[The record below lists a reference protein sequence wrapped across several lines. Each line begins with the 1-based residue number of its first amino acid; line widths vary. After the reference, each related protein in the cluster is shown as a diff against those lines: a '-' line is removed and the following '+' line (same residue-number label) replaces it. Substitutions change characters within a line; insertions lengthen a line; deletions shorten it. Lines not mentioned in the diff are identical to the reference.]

1 MLDQHFNFAWRSLRR
16 LGVREADLDDAAQQV
31 FIVISR
37 KLELIDPLKESSFVF
52 QTALRVASDFRRTL
66 RRRREVDDS
75 AVPERVDAAPWPDEH
90 ADRKSARALLDTV
103 LDEMS
108 VDLRAVFVL
117 FELEELSSIEIGEL
131 LGLPTGTVASRL
143 RRARAEFQSRIQ
155 QLEATY
161 VMAGESK

>member
-1 MLDQHFNFAWRSLRR
+1 MLDQHFDFAWRSLRR

-37 KLELIDPLKESSFVF
+37 KLDRSTLSKSRRSFFRPPSAWPLISAAHFAGDERST
-52 QTALRVASDFRRTL
+52 TAPSQSASIQRR
-66 RRRREVDDS
+66 
-75 AVPERVDAAPWPDEH
+75 WPDEH
-90 ADRKSARALLDTV
+90 ADRKSARALLDTI

-117 FELEELSSIEIGEL
+117 FELEELSSIQIGEL

-161 VMAGESK
+161 VMAGDSK